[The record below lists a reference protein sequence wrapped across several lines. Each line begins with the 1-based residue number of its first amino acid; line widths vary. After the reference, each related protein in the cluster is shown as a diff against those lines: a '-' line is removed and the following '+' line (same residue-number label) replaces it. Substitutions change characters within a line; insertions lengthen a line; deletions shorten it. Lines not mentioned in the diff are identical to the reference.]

1 MENITNNSKRWLY
14 LAAGTVVLL
23 FVGLIYAWSIFKVPF
38 SQIYSDWTLS
48 QLSMTFTISM
58 AFFCIGGYLGGLLSK
73 KFSVKIRLLIALV
86 LLFVGFFTV
95 STLTPGDSHK
105 SLIMV
110 YIFYGVFGGSGVG
123 FAYNAV
129 VTTITRWFPDKT
141 GLATGIMLMGFGIG
155 GLALGS
161 AVNSM
166 IGSMGIFSTFRVLS
180 IDIAVVLLLGILII
194 KAPEAPA
201 ASNVSAAADEEEE
214 DGNPYHKKNYTS
226 GDMLRSGRFWVF
238 MAWTIVLNSAGLLVI
253 NSAANISVAYGGT
266 AVLGLIISLFNG
278 IGRIIAGNNFDK
290 FGRKITMTV
299 NNIFYLIAAV
309 LLIFGGKADN
319 LPMVIIGL
327 IFVGMAYGGTP
338 TISSTYTN
346 KAFGPKYFATNFSI
360 ANFSLLPAAIIG
372 PMMSASLLEKAHGNY
387 GSNFMAILV
396 IAVLGAVI
404 MAVLNVL
411 SKKYEN

>member
-1 MENITNNSKRWLY
+1 M
-14 LAAGTVVLL
+14 
-23 FVGLIYAWSIFKVPF
+23 
-38 SQIYSDWTLS
+38 
-48 QLSMTFTISM
+48 
-58 AFFCIGGYLGGLLSK
+58 CI
-73 KFSVKIRLLIALV
+73 R
-86 LLFVGFFTV
+86 
-95 STLTPGDSHK
+95 DS
-105 SLIMV
+105 
-110 YIFYGVFGGSGVG
+110 
-123 FAYNAV
+123 
-129 VTTITRWFPDKT
+129 
-141 GLATGIMLMGFGIG
+141 
-155 GLALGS
+155 
-161 AVNSM
+161 
-166 IGSMGIFSTFRVLS
+166 
-180 IDIAVVLLLGILII
+180 
-194 KAPEAPA
+194 
-201 ASNVSAAADEEEE
+201 
-214 DGNPYHKKNYTS
+214 YTS
-226 GDMLRSGRFWVF
+226 GEMLRSGRFWVF